1 MNVRL
6 SFSAY
11 LPAQIAAMVD
21 EIGVKKATMP
31 ILPLVMLGMLAG
43 SFIGLGAMLY
53 VLIKSDNTLSF
64 ASIQLLGGLAF
75 CLGLILVVVA
85 GAELFTGNNLI
96 VGMERPIANYVKCF
110 FRFFN
115 PLSQSAR
122 SQI

>member
-1 MNVRL
+1 MFDEHQHFSIINQQNGLVIEKGYLSKRVGYMNIRL

-53 VLIKSDNTLSF
+53 VLIKSDNTLS
-64 ASIQLLGGLAF
+64 
-75 CLGLILVVVA
+75 
-85 GAELFTGNNLI
+85 
-96 VGMERPIANYVKCF
+96 
-110 FRFFN
+110 
-115 PLSQSAR
+115 
-122 SQI
+122 